1 MEEWN
6 SKLNVHGEFLALSC
20 IACFSAPGGF
30 GFAFLSAVLAIFF
43 AKIKAAAPFDQG
55 YNKSFPA
62 SARALRKRVKEG
74 LATPEEE
81 QMLKD
86 IDAYY
91 FGWKTARK
99 NLFIYWVSFGVF
111 ILTAIG
117 LLIRQAKHPGF

>member
-43 AKIKAAAPFDQG
+43 AKIKADD
-55 YNKSFPA
+55 KSFPA